1 MTQTFNVTTL
11 QIPEYN
17 IVFHREGLDM
27 ISSTQDN
34 ASGVNIV
41 FWDLG
46 LNNKTKVKKVKIIF
60 WDLELNH
67 EEDIKRVKKIFLD

>member
-27 ISSTQDN
+27 IACTQDN
-34 ASGVNIV
+34 ATGVKIV

-46 LNNKTKVKKVKIIF
+46 LNNKTNVKKVKIIF
-60 WDLELNH
+60 WDLGLNN
-67 EEDIKRVKKIFLD
+67 EEDIKQVKKRFLD